1 MGVKASISGIEKV
14 LKPRMDVSV
23 ESDDD
28 SGSFDLNKMRSE
40 ISAETNNNSV
50 KLGDIMG
57 SSNAVGDNYTREE
70 ANLPDGEEL
79 LQRNKFDC
87 GSSKPTDIDG

>member
-1 MGVKASISGIEKV
+1 
-14 LKPRMDVSV
+14 
-23 ESDDD
+23 
-28 SGSFDLNKMRSE
+28 
-40 ISAETNNNSV
+40 
-50 KLGDIMG
+50 MG

-70 ANLPDGEEL
+70 AKLPDGEEL